1 MHPVSRRH
9 LRTTTRLL
17 CALLVLIAVLP
28 ASARGATLEQV
39 LLFLGDGHSRL
50 LLVLDEPVGSVST
63 HSSPAVGSAPA
74 RATVMLEGTKLAAK
88 LVASYRERPGG
99 AEMPVDQEGIHQLVF
114 STVGQTA
121 QVVVEL
127 ERARSVSITEVGE
140 HAFLLDLR
148 LPDTPPDA
156 SLPGAKALESWLEG
170 LSMVPGKAREPRS
183 RPRIVVDPGHGG
195 WDPGAVGCTGTHES
209 DIVLALARRVASG
222 LERELNAE
230 VLLTREDDTFLSLQ
244 ERAAFAN
251 ALDADLF
258 LSIHANAAPAPTVWG
273 IETYYLDVA
282 SDANAAAVALRENA
296 SVRTDPQEEDLAS
309 RVVSEL
315 VVSGTSALSR
325 KLAHEIQGA
334 VVGQLTDLLG
344 TQQIRDL
351 GVKSAMFH
359 VLVSTRMPSVLFE
372 ASFLTHPEDEMRLR
386 TPAFQRATAEAIVDG
401 VRVYLAATEVE

>member
-1 MHPVSRRH
+1 MPSV
-9 LRTTTRLL
+9 LRGSLRNPAPY
-17 CALLVLIAVLP
+17 CALLSLLLSFLP
-28 ASARGATLEQV
+28 VSARGATLEQV
-39 LLFLGDGHSRL
+39 LLFMGQGHARL
-50 LLVLDEPVGSVST
+50 LLVLDEPASNVTT

-74 RATVMLEGTKLAAK
+74 RATVMLEGVVISPKL
-88 LVASYRERPGG
+88 LASYRARPGG
-99 AEMPVDQEGIHQLVF
+99 AEMPVDQEGIEQLVF
-114 STVGQTA
+114 SAVGQTA

-127 ERARSVSITEVGE
+127 ERARSASISEVGDR
-140 HAFLLDLR
+140 AYLLDMR
-148 LPDTPPDA
+148 LPDRSPDD
-156 SLPGAKALESWLEG
+156 SLPGAQALASWLEG

-183 RPRIVVDPGHGG
+183 QPRIVVDAGHGG
-195 WDPGAVGCTGTHES
+195 WDSGAVGCTGTHEA
-209 DIVLALARRVASG
+209 DIVLALARRVALG

-251 ALDADLF
+251 AHDADLF
-258 LSIHANAAPAPTVWG
+258 ISIHANAAPAPTVWG

-296 SVRTDPQEEDLAS
+296 SVPTGQQEDDLAS
-309 RVVSEL
+309 RVISEL

-334 VVGQLTDLLG
+334 VVGELTGLLG
-344 TQQIRDL
+344 PQQIRNL

-372 ASFLTHPEDEMRLR
+372 ASFLTHPEEEMRLR
-386 TPAFQRATAEAIVDG
+386 TPAFQRAMAEAVVEG
-401 VRVYLAATEVE
+401 VRAYLEATEAQ